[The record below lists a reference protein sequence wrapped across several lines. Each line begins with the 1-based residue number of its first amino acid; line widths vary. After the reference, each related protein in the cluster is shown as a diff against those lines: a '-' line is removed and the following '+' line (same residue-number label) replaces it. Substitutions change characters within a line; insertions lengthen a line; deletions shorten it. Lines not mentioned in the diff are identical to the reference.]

1 LLTSAEELVGKR
13 IYGVDMLKSGENS
26 ILLSMLRTCRNTSVC
41 NTGKPVKIVAQRVN
55 TQPFNNLTQNLYI
68 N

>member
-26 ILLSMLRTCRNTSVC
+26 ISLSMLRTCRNTCVC

-55 TQPFNNLTQNLYI
+55 TQPFN
-68 N
+68 